1 MATVTLNNPTDTG
14 DSVHRGGS
22 IAKYDKVTKVTG
34 AAEFYAT
41 GSNSDV
47 VAFLAPSSGA
57 FAATDFL
64 TPQCGGDNFPL
75 GFAPPATVIEMAVSY
90 VSASGTAEV
99 YLFHKERRG
108 AQ

>member
-14 DSVHRGGS
+14 DSVHR
-22 IAKYDKVTKVTG
+22 
-34 AAEFYAT
+34 
-41 GSNSDV
+41 SNSDV

-90 VSASGTAEV
+90 VSASGTADV